1 MFMPEAVFKDAD
13 GEPWRDPT
21 RHNRMA
27 NFVGEL
33 LIAAARSLIAE
44 WTHAAILKAGAWLD
58 GKIGSRTA
66 KLVAGMLLGLAAFIL
81 IPILT
86 GLVGL

>member
-1 MFMPEAVFKDAD
+1 MFMTQAVFKDAD
-13 GEPWRDPT
+13 REPWRDLT

-27 NFVGEL
+27 SFVGEL
-33 LIAAARSLIAE
+33 LIAAARALIAE
-44 WTHAAILKAGAWLD
+44 WAHAAVLKAGAWLD
-58 GKIGSRTA
+58 RNIGSRSA
-66 KLVAGMLLGLAAFIL
+66 KIIAGVLLGLAAFVL